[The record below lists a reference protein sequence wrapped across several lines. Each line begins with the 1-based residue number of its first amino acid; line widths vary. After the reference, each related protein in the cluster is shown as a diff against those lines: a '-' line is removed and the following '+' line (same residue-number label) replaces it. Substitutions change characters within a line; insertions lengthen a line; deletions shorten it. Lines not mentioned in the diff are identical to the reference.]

1 MKHKTLIIGII
12 SLSLLGSVISFQA
25 DNFQIVLASKKKFK
39 HKKTTRKKIKYNT
52 ASKIEKALNKGK
64 NLQGKTVRFKV
75 TKFVPNSA
83 FGYNLETGKH
93 LNFVSA
99 KRPKAKKGQT
109 IIVKIKKVTSVLGS
123 YVITYSHLRKK

>member
-1 MKHKTLIIGII
+1 MYKRQ
-12 SLSLLGSVISFQA
+12 GSAAPLVQFNNS
-25 DNFQIVLASKKKFK
+25 QIVLASKKK
-39 HKKTTRKKIKYNT
+39 KKIKYNT

-93 LNFVSA
+93 LNFVSPNY
-99 KRPKAKKGQT
+99 PKAKKGQT
-109 IIVKIKKVTSVLGS
+109 VTVKIKKVTSVLGS

>member
-1 MKHKTLIIGII
+1 MKKSLIVGMI
-12 SLSLLGSVISFQA
+12 SAMLFTTTIPIVQNSNQ
-25 DNFQIVLASKKKFK
+25 VLAVSKSKKKS
-39 HKKTTRKKIKYNT
+39 KTVKIKYNT
-52 ASKIEKALNKGK
+52 AKKIEKALNKGE

-93 LNFVSA
+93 LNFVSPNY
-99 KRPKAKKGQT
+99 PKAKKGQT
-109 IIVKIKKVTSVLGS
+109 VTVKIKKVTSVLGS

>member
-1 MKHKTLIIGII
+1 MKRKALITGVVA
-12 SLSLLGSVISFQA
+12 LTLLGSAAPLVQFNNS
-25 DNFQIVLASKKKFK
+25 QIVLASKKK
-39 HKKTTRKKIKYNT
+39 KKIKYNT

-93 LNFVSA
+93 LNFVSPNY
-99 KRPKAKKGQT
+99 PKAKKGQT
-109 IIVKIKKVTSVLGS
+109 VTVKIKKVTSVLGS

>member
-1 MKHKTLIIGII
+1 MKCKALITGVVA
-12 SLSLLGSVISFQA
+12 LTLLGSAASLVQS
-25 DNFQIVLASKKKFK
+25 NNSQIVLASKKK
-39 HKKTTRKKIKYNT
+39 KKIKYNT
-52 ASKIEKALNKGK
+52 ASKIEKALNKGE

-93 LNFVSA
+93 LNFVSPNY
-99 KRPKAKKGQT
+99 PKAKKGQT
-109 IIVKIKKVTSVLGS
+109 VTVKIKKVTSVLGS

>member
-1 MKHKTLIIGII
+1 MKRKALITGVVA
-12 SLSLLGSVISFQA
+12 LTLLGSAAPLVQS
-25 DNFQIVLASKKKFK
+25 NNSQIVLASKKK
-39 HKKTTRKKIKYNT
+39 KKIKYNT

-93 LNFVSA
+93 LNFVSPNY
-99 KRPKAKKGQT
+99 PKAKKGQT
-109 IIVKIKKVTSVLGS
+109 VTVKIKKITSVLGS